1 MEENRVGAQLLH
13 ASSEQLARAA
23 LLLALEKKGLDVRL
37 YEVSEISPITDF
49 YLNLTG
55 RSLTH
60 VASLADEIVDALAR
74 QGREPRHIEGRRGT
88 PWILLDY
95 GDLIVNVFDRPSR
108 DFYHLDRLFPPET
121 VVDITAAEAEVDSR
135 YSVNIS
141 DISEKE

>member
-1 MEENRVGAQLLH
+1 MEENRGAERLLH

-23 LLLALEKKGLDVRL
+23 LLLALEKKGVDVRL
-37 YEVSEISPITDF
+37 YRVCEISSITDY

-60 VASLADEIVDALAR
+60 VASLADEIADALAR
-74 QGREPRHIEGRRGT
+74 EGREPRHIEGRRGT

-95 GDLIVNVFDRPSR
+95 GDLIVNIFDRVSR
-108 DFYHLDRLFPPET
+108 EFYHLDRLFPPET
-121 VVDITAAEAEVDSR
+121 AVDTAEAEAEVDSR
-135 YSVNIS
+135 YSVNTS